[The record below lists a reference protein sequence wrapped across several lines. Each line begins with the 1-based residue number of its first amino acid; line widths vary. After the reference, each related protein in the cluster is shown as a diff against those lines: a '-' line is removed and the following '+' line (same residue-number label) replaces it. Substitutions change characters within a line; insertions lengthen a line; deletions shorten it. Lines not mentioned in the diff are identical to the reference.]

1 MCCYLLVYLPM
12 DISYVWLMIPVTLF
26 FLANLFVN
34 CFVKNLVIKLKLRGG
49 YSAIHIGSKKSLLQ
63 RHGGTDEY
71 SGFTEV
77 LPWEDTTMAMNE
89 LGALLDDLRKRG
101 DYAIEKWSK

>member
-1 MCCYLLVYLPM
+1 
-12 DISYVWLMIPVTLF
+12 MIVDSTERMGNLCLNYNPV
-26 FLANLFVN
+26 
-34 CFVKNLVIKLKLRGG
+34 GG

-77 LPWEDTTMAMNE
+77 LPWEDTIMAMNE
-89 LGALLDDLRKRG
+89 LGALIDDLKKQG
-101 DYAIEKWSK
+101 DYAIDKWSK